1 MRVKHTLG
9 KRCIALTLSLL
20 LIAALLPSGAI
31 ALAANNSEILSFE
44 QGNPVANISYKTGDT
59 VNASDFPAELTAVIA
74 VTPQSFTQ
82 VKPDDVGAYIAPEN
96 ADALYEAGTPVVYSF
111 AGANGTEYRVYGE
124 ADGVTGWYTCDAA
137 GTITGKVQ
145 PVPITWDTAAVN
157 TASAGTYTVTGTAG
171 GYTLSCPAPEASVT
185 VTAKSGDENI
195 ETHTITWISGAP
207 EGTNLSLTPEKNE
220 KTRAVYQL
228 DFSKGGDEDIPAG
241 QIEIRLPAHIFYG
254 RDGKPVD
261 TLNVPLAK
269 APAETGNTGFN
280 YTIDEETG
288 EIVIRNYKTIE
299 ASYHFTCQ
307 IGYDFY
313 PYAVAD
319 GYTKSDIQANFTV
332 KDSTGNLTEN
342 SEKLSISVHTE
353 TKQPETNKQVNQK
366 YETWQTAW
374 GETPADA
381 GDYFYVE
388 WKLNTTGK
396 RGTQPFTLTLQENP
410 GAYGEIIG
418 WRNGDSSSAV
428 FTRGDKAEFEKTI
441 FYAEDPNSSYT
452 AESYAQYTY
461 VVLRY
466 PRTMLET
473 TKTVTNSYTASVN
486 GLDGDTK
493 TSTAERQY
501 TYIPADLEYKGDY
514 CRAAKGGGSSVN
526 GGVNMLK
533 SGKSVEDYFSLD
545 VTLQGYGITN
555 DGRDPYTTVLED
567 DLLFM
572 DETRLPA
579 GDYTLTGFYISNL
592 AEYNYEIDPEK
603 GYQAVLD
610 PNYDSYQPITV
621 WVKTLDAP
629 DTWVKYGS
637 VTRQSS
643 GSFLWEGVDGS
654 SGAVSAS
661 ARISLPEGTAK
672 VRFTHTGTRYRV
684 SFGAVLYYKLHPTEH
699 LLELLGNK
707 TSFKIMNFDSA
718 FATDKDGVIRTKSSG
733 STYNETYRG
742 AIEESDKTQYGQG
755 VSHYYAE
762 DTYTSLKA
770 YSGYTKK
777 AGTPTSDVANSQET
791 VQYTLTYYE
800 YADYSRPLTRQDVVD
815 MGVIHEQRD
824 SVFYDLL
831 PLGTVID
838 TDSIVATTYT
848 GSRSGKNYRCDH
860 TVEMITNWRNTG
872 RTMVKIHVTAPENVT
887 NFDSYQEK
895 FKVRSGFV
903 VTFTLINTWQNIGDY
918 GTTVRNSSA
927 YYSLNGPIPTGYAD
941 TGGHITDKEYFKD
954 LDGDG
959 NPPDALENV
968 KYSECTTTFNPLIA
982 AEVGFKKSVKASD
995 ELHYSTNSKVTAA
1008 GTYTYQLRFA
1018 NSRNVNTGNVVMFD
1032 VLESAHGSNPYWQG
1046 TLQSINTSQPQM
1058 KGIAPVIYYS
1068 TYQGFTNLTV
1078 DGHQADLTDTTIWS
1092 TTAPENLADV
1102 TAIAIDLRHKA
1113 DGTEYVFSPEEV
1125 ALCYVT
1131 MTAPEN
1137 YQDYVDNPMTDAD
1150 ETVYAYNS
1158 AYLQCTTTP
1167 VNGGASSTAVEECAP
1182 VTASMRAPEIE
1193 IHKSSD
1199 PQSGTEAQ
1207 PTAVNVGDTVTYH
1220 ISVKNK
1226 GTAEAIYNLS
1236 IEDVIPEGLSIQRDQ
1251 LQYCFGSTAASP
1263 VTINGA
1269 SRISVQQDG
1278 QKLVFSLDKLD
1289 AGETIHLLIP
1299 VTVSEDASV
1308 GMSFVNTAK
1317 LTAFNGKTWDI
1328 ESETTYHKTE
1338 SDFGYEL
1345 PATGG
1350 IGTFPVMLC
1359 GVLLMVGCGFGFA
1372 VRQKKKRKSC

>member
-1 MRVKHTLG
+1 MKTKHTRI
-9 KRCIALTLSLL
+9 KRCIALVLSLL
-20 LIAALLPSGAI
+20 LLATLLPSGIIAI
-31 ALAANNSEILSFE
+31 AADQSEILSFE
-44 QGNPVANISYKTGDT
+44 QGNPVAGVSYKTGDT
-59 VNASDFPAELTAVIA
+59 VHSSDFPAELTAVVA
-74 VTPQSFTQ
+74 ATPQSFTQ
-82 VKPDDVGAYIAPEN
+82 VKPEDAGAYVAPEN
-96 ADALYEAGTPVVYSF
+96 ADALYQAGTPVLYSF

-124 ADGVTGWYTCDAA
+124 TDGITGWYACDAA

-157 TASAGTYTVTGTAG
+157 TSSAGTYTVTGSVG
-171 GYTLSCPAPEASVT
+171 GYTLSCPAPEASVK

-195 ETHTITWISGAP
+195 ETHTITWISGTP
-207 EGTNLSLTPEKNE
+207 EGTNLSLSPEKDI
-220 KTRAVYQL
+220 KTRAAYQI

-254 RDGKPVD
+254 RDGEPVD
-261 TLNVPLAK
+261 TVTVPLAK
-269 APAETGNTGFN
+269 APAETGDTGFN

-299 ASYHFTCQ
+299 ASDHFTCQ
-307 IGYDFY
+307 IGYEFY
-313 PYAVAD
+313 PKQVAD

-332 KDSTGNLTEN
+332 KESTGNLTAD
-342 SEKLSISVHTE
+342 SEKLSVSVHTE
-353 TKQPETNKQVNQK
+353 VKQPTTYKQVKQK

-374 GETPADA
+374 GEKPADA

-388 WKLNTTGK
+388 WELRTSGK

-410 GAYGEIIG
+410 GEYGEIIG

-441 FYAEDPNSSYT
+441 FDTDYPNSHYSGDGY
-452 AESYAQYTY
+452 SHYAY
-461 VVLRY
+461 VLVRY

-473 TKTVTNSYTASVN
+473 TKTVTNSYTASIN
-486 GLDGDTK
+486 GYDGDIK

-501 TYIPADLEYKGDY
+501 TYIPAELEYKGDY
-514 CRAAKGGGSSVN
+514 CRASKGGGSNVN

-533 SGKSVEDYFSLD
+533 SGKSVEDYFTLS
-545 VTLQGYGITN
+545 VTLRGYGITN
-555 DGRDPYTTVLED
+555 GGIDPYTTVLED

-572 DETRLPA
+572 DGTRLPA
-579 GDYTLTGFYISNL
+579 GDYTLSGFYISNL

-603 GYQAVLD
+603 GYQAVQD
-610 PNYDSYQPITV
+610 RNYESYQPITV

-629 DTWVKYGS
+629 DTWVEYGS
-637 VTRQSS
+637 VTQQSS
-643 GSFLWEGVDGS
+643 SSFLWEGVDGS
-654 SGAVSAS
+654 SGAVSAA

-672 VRFTHTGTRYRV
+672 VRFTHTGTRYQV
-684 SFGAVLYYKLHPTEH
+684 SFAACLYYKLHPTEH
-699 LLELLGNK
+699 FMELLGNK
-707 TSFKIMNFDSA
+707 TSFTIMNFDSA

-733 STYNETYRG
+733 STYDSTYSG
-742 AIEESDKTQYGQG
+742 AINQSDMSQYGQK
-755 VSHYYAE
+755 VSHEYAQ
-762 DTYTSLKA
+762 DIYTSLTA

-800 YADYSRPLTRQDVVD
+800 YADYSHPLTRQDVVD
-815 MGVIHEQRD
+815 MGVVHEQRD

-831 PLGTVID
+831 PIGTVID

-848 GSRSGKNYRCDH
+848 GSRSSPKVPCNH
-860 TVEMITNWRNTG
+860 TIEMITNWRNTG

-887 NFDSYQEK
+887 NFDSYQAK
-895 FKVRSGFV
+895 FKVRSGFA

-941 TGGHITDKEYFKD
+941 TGGNITDKEYFKD

-995 ELHYSTNSKVTAA
+995 ELYYSTDSQVTAA

-1046 TLQSINTSQPQM
+1046 ALKSINTSQPQM

-1078 DGHQADLTDTTIWS
+1078 DGHQTDLTDTTIWS
-1092 TTAPENLADV
+1092 TAMPENLADV
-1102 TAIAIDLRHKA
+1102 TAIAIDLRHKT

-1167 VNGGASSTAVEECAP
+1167 VYGGTSSTAVEECAP
-1182 VTASMRAPEIE
+1182 VTVSMRSPEIE

-1207 PTAVNVGDTVTYH
+1207 PTVVHVGDTVIYH

-1226 GTAEAIYNLS
+1226 GTAEAIYDLS

-1269 SRISVQQDG
+1269 SRISVRQDG

-1308 GMSFVNTAK
+1308 GMSFANTAK

-1328 ESETTYHKTE
+1328 ESETTYHQTE

-1372 VRQKKKRKSC
+1372 VRQKKKRKSY